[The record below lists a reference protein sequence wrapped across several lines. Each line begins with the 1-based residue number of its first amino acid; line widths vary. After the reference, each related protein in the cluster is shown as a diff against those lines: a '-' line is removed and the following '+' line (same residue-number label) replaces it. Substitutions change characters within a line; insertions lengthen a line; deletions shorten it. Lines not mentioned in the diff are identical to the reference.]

1 MMKGKKGIEY
11 ADLSWNPFSG
21 CEAVFDK
28 EKCAVGTNCWAYRR
42 ALMLGHNPRVK
53 GYTMP
58 YPFEPTFH
66 KDKLDIPCQRKKPT
80 RWDSCFMGDIAY
92 AEWEWLEIIM
102 EVVRQCPQHRFYFLT
117 KQPDLLAKM
126 DISFPDNAW
135 LGVTVNREEDL
146 WRIDQLLE
154 IQACHIWTSFEPVYE
169 EINPSLAGLDWIV
182 IGAQSNPEV
191 QPEKKWV
198 EDIIK
203 IADNLDI
210 PVFIKPNLT
219 VVDPRM
225 ELPEELEGF

>member
-1 MMKGKKGIEY
+1 MKKGIEY
-11 ADLSWNPFSG
+11 ADKSWNPYSG
-21 CEAVFDK
+21 CLAVHNDNT
-28 EKCAVGTNCWAYRR
+28 CAVGKNCWAYKMSLRHAGR
-42 ALMLGHNPRVK
+42 FGYPPR
-53 GYTMP
+53 P
-58 YPFEPTFH
+58 YNFNPTFH
-66 KDKLDIPCQRKKPT
+66 IDKLTVPIRRKKPT

-92 AEWEWLEIIM
+92 AKREWLIQIMII
-102 EVVRQCPQHRFYFLT
+102 VRKCPQHRFYFLT

-135 LGVTVNREEDL
+135 LGVTVNREADL

-154 IQACHIWTSFEPVYE
+154 IQACHIWTSFEPTYE